1 MNVIDK
7 EKVNT
12 IEENIP
18 KVYHSGRFN
27 VIKDSTYLKGSE
39 SGEHIY
45 LDDVS
50 DIEHTLGVK
59 VSSKNII
66 PYPYY
71 DKSKTHNGITYTV
84 NDDGSVTANGTA
96 TGGTST
102 FYFTIWSLADK
113 IPHLFEDGETY
124 TIQGKSG
131 SARILLHYKD
141 KETNADKYAQAG
153 GSSATFK
160 VDKTKYKY
168 CHLRIQIDEGST
180 VDNAT
185 IYPTIIKS
193 SIKDQSFTLN
203 VPDLTTVTLRRC
215 SENLIGYPFK
225 DYGGGIYDGLKSQG
239 LTFNI
244 NEEDNSIIINGTA
257 LYEYYPIIGKV
268 LLEAGKTYTLS
279 GCGEGGGSA
288 TYCIYTYH
296 KNSAGTTIYYFDY
309 GSGVSFTP
317 ARTSYA
323 TVRYSINQG
332 ITFDNV
338 VCKPQLTV
346 SPTVQEYKKYIGDKF
361 TPNEDGT
368 VDNVT
373 SIYPITNLCTELNGV
388 VIDCDY
394 YKDIDKAYLKLQQTL
409 ALSGGE

>member
-27 VIKDSTYLKGSE
+27 VIKDLTYLKGSE

-71 DKSKTHNGITYTV
+71 EKSKTHKGITYTV

-96 TGGTST
+96 TGGNST
-102 FYFTIWSLADK
+102 FYFTKWSLDDK
-113 IPHLFEDGETY
+113 ISHLFEDGETY
-124 TIQGKSG
+124 TIRGKSG
-131 SARILLHYKD
+131 SARILLHYRD
-141 KETNADKYAQAG
+141 KETNADKYAQAEY
-153 GSSATFK
+153 SSATFK

-168 CHLRIQIDEGST
+168 CHLRIQVDEGST

-203 VPDLTTVTLRRC
+203 VPDLTTATLRRC
-215 SENLIGYPFK
+215 GKNLFDKENIKSGYGLAVSGGLLYTNANYLTSGYIRVKPNTTYAINWSAYKWACCYSGESNSDYTGIDTNSSKYVYVGEAKYNSERTTITTLEDTYYLRFTARLDDLEILQLEEGSTVT
-225 DYGGGIYDGLKSQG
+225 DY
-239 LTFNI
+239 
-244 NEEDNSIIINGTA
+244 EE
-257 LYEYYPIIGKV
+257 YK
-268 LLEAGKTYTLS
+268 GKTYTPD
-279 GCGEGGGSA
+279 
-288 TYCIYTYH
+288 T
-296 KNSAGTTIYYFDY
+296 
-309 GSGVSFTP
+309 
-317 ARTSYA
+317 
-323 TVRYSINQG
+323 
-332 ITFDNV
+332 
-338 VCKPQLTV
+338 
-346 SPTVQEYKKYIGDKF
+346 
-361 TPNEDGT
+361 DGT
-368 VDNVT
+368 VEGIT
-373 SIYPITNLCTELNGV
+373 SPSPNMTLMTNTKDV
-388 VIDCDY
+388 IIDCDY
-394 YKDIDKAYLKLQQTL
+394 YKDIDKAYNKLLTNI
-409 ALSGGE
+409 ALSGGN